1 MSKIAHLHIGEN
13 KYDYDNKCFVPDEG
27 RRNRMTLICTL
38 DGGSIDYILYSGWTS
53 SGTGFALSNMGT
65 VEFPVY
71 KAYPEQTKEE
81 FVQELVDRINASNLY
96 RVVRQVGKVTF
107 EPTVPPK
114 EDDLTEQ
121 CGVNTSNSFNTPPK
135 S

>member
-13 KYDYDNKCFVPDEG
+13 KYDSDNKRWLPT
-27 RRNRMTLICTL
+27 NHNKMTLICTL
-38 DGGSIDYILYSGWTS
+38 DGGSLGYILYSGWSS
-53 SGTGFALSNMGT
+53 SGTPFALTNMA
-65 VEFPVY
+65 VDLPVY
-71 KAYPEQTKEE
+71 KAHPYQTEEE
-81 FVQELVDRINASNLY
+81 FVQELVDRINVSNLY
-96 RVVRQVGKVTF
+96 RVVRQVGKVIF